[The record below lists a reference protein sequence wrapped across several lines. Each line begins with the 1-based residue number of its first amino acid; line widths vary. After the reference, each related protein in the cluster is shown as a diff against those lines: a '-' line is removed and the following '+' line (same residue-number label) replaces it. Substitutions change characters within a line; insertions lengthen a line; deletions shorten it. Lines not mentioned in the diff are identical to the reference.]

1 MLPSKTTVVALPDS
15 GFFDKDNDTMPSG
28 CRATYSD
35 SMRSI
40 FEVTNAS
47 GGLHPG
53 CLQQH
58 ATDPWEC
65 MLAANAAPHIPMPF
79 LMLQSRYD
87 TWQTANELGS
97 NDDAI
102 KINAFGE

>member
-1 MLPSKTTVVALPDS
+1 
-15 GFFDKDNDTMPSG
+15 
-28 CRATYSD
+28 
-35 SMRSI
+35 
-40 FEVTNAS
+40 
-47 GGLHPG
+47 
-53 CLQQH
+53 
-58 ATDPWEC
+58 